1 MAYYSCH
8 INRYKYEWYYKGDD
22 KTVWRDMCH
31 DSYFDLLTVPLVT
44 LGMPLTILLSTDDSA
59 ISEKWRKL
67 IVCSLSWVMVCYG
80 LQNGFWLI

>member
-31 DSYFDLLTVPLVT
+31 DSYFLYFF
-44 LGMPLTILLSTDDSA
+44 LSYCVLYQV
-59 ISEKWRKL
+59 E
-67 IVCSLSWVMVCYG
+67 V
-80 LQNGFWLI
+80 

>member
-31 DSYFDLLTVPLVT
+31 DSYFLYFVSLFAYILFLFNVVKKDKLTV
-44 LGMPLTILLSTDDSA
+44 S
-59 ISEKWRKL
+59 
-67 IVCSLSWVMVCYG
+67 
-80 LQNGFWLI
+80 